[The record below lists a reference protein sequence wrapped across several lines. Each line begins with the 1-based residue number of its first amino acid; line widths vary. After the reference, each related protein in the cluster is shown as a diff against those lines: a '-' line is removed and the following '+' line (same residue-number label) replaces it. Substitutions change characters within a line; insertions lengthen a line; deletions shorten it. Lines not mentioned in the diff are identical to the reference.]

1 MARGPIFQEA
11 ERSISPAGYVSF
23 YAPSSIRPAH
33 FHGQLE
39 VLVVT
44 RGQLT
49 CSVGSVD
56 YVVNAPALVWHL
68 PTISHQTIKAS
79 GDCFFWV
86 VLFEPFLVE
95 EVLGSGEIARGDGSL
110 ASVAT
115 SASLLRRVGSAGS
128 PFAGWILRLT
138 NLLGAR
144 PVVEI
149 TVVEITRSAAS
160 AMEEFA
166 AQGLQRLT
174 CEQVT
179 SALRELLVLAVAES
193 ERQLS
198 RLCAPSLPELGIAL
212 LLAAPELERPAV
224 CRQLQVSTSYLSRQ
238 FQRRVGTTFA
248 AFRSRARVAS
258 FLAVSERGATS
269 LLQAALASGFG
280 SYSQAHRVFSKV
292 TGYCPRCYLEGV
304 GRAVLSKVTLSSPA
318 SS

>member
-1 MARGPIFQEA
+1 MVRGPIFQEY
-11 ERSISPAGYVSF
+11 ERSVSQAGYVSF
-23 YAPSSIRPAH
+23 YAPSSTRPAH

-39 VLVVT
+39 VLVLT
-44 RGQLT
+44 RGQLS
-49 CSVGSVD
+49 CSVGNVE

-68 PTISHQTIKAS
+68 PTVSHQTIKAS
-79 GDCFFWV
+79 ADCFFWV

-95 EVLGSGEIARGDGSL
+95 EVLCARERALAEGAL
-110 ASVAT
+110 ASAGAAT
-115 SASLLRRVGSAGS
+115 NLLRRVDAAYS

-149 TVVEITRSAAS
+149 TQRAAS
-160 AMEEFA
+160 AMEGFA

-174 CEQVT
+174 GEQVT

-198 RLCAPSLPELGIAL
+198 RLCSPSLPELGIAL

-224 CRQLQVSTSYLSRQ
+224 CRELQVSASYLSRQ
-238 FQRRVGTTFA
+238 FQLRVGTTFA
-248 AFRSRARVAS
+248 EFRSRARVAA
-258 FLAVSERGATS
+258 FLAAAERGATS

-280 SYSQAHRVFSKV
+280 SYSQAHRVFSKI
-292 TGYCPRCYLEGV
+292 TGYCPRCYLQGV
-304 GRAVLSKVTLSSPA
+304 GRAALSEVTVSSLA
-318 SS
+318 SP

>member
-1 MARGPIFQEA
+1 MAVMARGPIFQEY
-11 ERSISPAGYVSF
+11 ERSVSPAGYVSF
-23 YAPSSIRPAH
+23 YAPSSTRPAH

-44 RGQLT
+44 RGQLS
-49 CSVGSVD
+49 CSVGSVE

-68 PTISHQTIKAS
+68 PTVSHQTIKAS

-95 EVLGSGEIARGDGSL
+95 EVLCSRERVPDEGSL
-110 ASVAT
+110 GVGT
-115 SASLLRRVGSAGS
+115 SPLRRVDGASS
-128 PFAGWILRLT
+128 PFAGWILQLT
-138 NLLGAR
+138 NLIGAR

-149 TVVEITRSAAS
+149 TQNAAF

-174 CEQVT
+174 GAQVT
-179 SALRELLVLAVAES
+179 GALRELLAVAVAES

-224 CRQLQVSTSYLSRQ
+224 CRELQVSTSYLSRE

-248 AFRSRARVAS
+248 DFRSRARVAS
-258 FLAVSERGATS
+258 FLAAAERGGTS

-292 TGYCPRCYLEGV
+292 TGYCPRCYLQGM
-304 GRAVLSKVTLSSPA
+304 GRAVLSEVTVSSLA
-318 SS
+318 S

>member
-1 MARGPIFQEA
+1 MFQEY
-11 ERSISPAGYVSF
+11 ERSVSPAGYVSF
-23 YAPSSIRPAH
+23 YAPSSTRPAH

-44 RGQLT
+44 RGQLS
-49 CSVGSVD
+49 CSVGSID

-68 PTISHQTIKAS
+68 PTVSHQTIQAS
-79 GDCFFWV
+79 ADCFFWV

-95 EVLGSGEIARGDGSL
+95 EVLCSRERALGDGSVVD
-110 ASVAT
+110 AAT
-115 SASLLRRVGSAGS
+115 SALARVDGACS

-149 TVVEITRSAAS
+149 TRGAAS

-174 CEQVT
+174 GEQVT
-179 SALRELLVLAVAES
+179 RALRELLVLAVAQS

-198 RLCAPSLPELGIAL
+198 RLCSPSLPELGIAL

-224 CRQLQVSTSYLSRQ
+224 CRELQVSTSYLSRQ
-238 FQRRVGTTFA
+238 FQLRVGTTFA
-248 AFRSRARVAS
+248 EFRSRARVAS
-258 FLAVSERGATS
+258 FLATAERGATS

-292 TGYCPRCYLEGV
+292 TGYCPRCYLQGA
-304 GRAVLSKVTLSSPA
+304 GRAELSEVTVSSLA

>member
-1 MARGPIFQEA
+1 MDRGPIFQEY
-11 ERSISPAGYVSF
+11 ERSVSPAGYVSF
-23 YAPSSIRPAH
+23 YAPSSTRPAH

-49 CSVGSVD
+49 CSVGAVD

-79 GDCFFWV
+79 RDCFFWV

-95 EVLGSGEIARGDGSL
+95 EVLCSAEVARADGPL
-110 ASVAT
+110 ASLGT

-138 NLLGAR
+138 NLFGAR

-149 TVVEITRSAAS
+149 TQSAAS
-160 AMEEFA
+160 ALEELA

-198 RLCAPSLPELGIAL
+198 RLGAASLPELGIAL

-224 CRQLQVSTSYLSRQ
+224 CQQLQVSTSYLSRQ

-248 AFRSRARVAS
+248 ACRSRARVAS
-258 FLAVSERGATS
+258 FLAASEQGATS

-292 TGYCPRCYLEGV
+292 TGYCPRCYLQGA
-304 GRAVLSKVTLSSPA
+304 GRAALSEVTVSTL
-318 SS
+318 

>member
-1 MARGPIFQEA
+1 MARGPIFQES
-11 ERSISPAGYVSF
+11 ERSVSPAGYVSF
-23 YAPSSIRPAH
+23 YAPSSKRPAH

-44 RGQLT
+44 RGQLS

-68 PTISHQTIKAS
+68 PTISHQTIRAS
-79 GDCFFWV
+79 ADCFFWV

-95 EVLGSGEIARGDGSL
+95 QVLCSRERARGEGAVVCVHAATRALSRVDG
-110 ASVAT
+110 VD
-115 SASLLRRVGSAGS
+115 S

-149 TVVEITRSAAS
+149 TQRAAS

-166 AQGLQRLT
+166 AQGLQRRSN
-174 CEQVT
+174 EQVT

-224 CRQLQVSTSYLSRQ
+224 CRELQVSTSYLARQ
-238 FQRRVGTTFA
+238 FQLRVGTTFA
-248 AFRSRARVAS
+248 EFRSRARVVS
-258 FLAVSERGATS
+258 FVAAAERGATS

-292 TGYCPRCYLEGV
+292 TGYCPRCYLQGS
-304 GRAVLSKVTLSSPA
+304 GRAELSEVTVSSLAPG
-318 SS
+318 